1 MFCVFQ
7 HRVCSFRF
15 NCVLIKLSGSR
26 FFFLNSSY
34 TGIPER
40 PEKFQEYS
48 PAKMEAPPGT
58 SGEGTGGSQL
68 GRGATR
74 GRRVLTSELV
84 TRPEHL
90 VSKKGISGTEILMQT
105 NYFKLVTTTDWD
117 LYQYKVEFFPN
128 DERTAIR
135 KGLVKSHKDTLGPY
149 VFDGNLLYSIKRI
162 EQLEIWSK
170 RISDG
175 ADIKIVLRYVGDMQK
190 GDYGYLQFFNIIM
203 RRCLELLKLQI
214 VGRDYYDANDKI
226 DVQGQRMELW
236 PGYLTSIR
244 QHENDILMCAEITHK
259 VMRQQTVLDILN
271 DCFRKNNDNYKKEFE
286 SLVLGLVVLTDYN
299 NHTYRISD
307 IDYKVG
313 PDSTFLLK
321 NGDPIT
327 YRDYYKSK
335 YRITIRE
342 KRQPLLVT
350 RARPRDR
357 RSGKCELI
365 YLVPELCRA
374 TGLTDK
380 MRENFGLMRS
390 LADFTRVSPNARMTK
405 LMEFN
410 KRLLSEP
417 AIKTELDQWNLKL
430 SNRLL
435 DIPARVL
442 DAELIYLG
450 NNCSVTAGKGGDW
463 TRQLHRQSL
472 FNPKKLRLW
481 AVIYAHKIKD
491 DVQNFVHLIKTAA
504 SGMGSSISQPKYYEI
519 TDERSSAYP
528 DFLENILGRVKP
540 ELVLC
545 VVPNNRSDRYSAI
558 KKKCIVDRHTPSQ
571 VFLEKNLTNKNVRTI
586 ATKVAIQMNCKLG
599 GSPWSIE
606 LPDIDLMVVGFDVCH
621 DTSNKTRDYG
631 AMVASLDKGLTRYYS
646 VTSAHNVGQE
656 LSNKFATNLDS
667 ALKAYRRTNC
677 KFPSFIVFYRD
688 GVGEGQVPYVM
699 GHEIAQIRDKLKAIH
714 AESGLSVKFAF
725 LIVTKRINTRIFN
738 EKKNP
743 PPGTVIDD
751 VVTNPLRYDFFIV
764 SQNVRQG
771 TVTPCAYHV
780 VADTTGWLPD
790 QMQRL
795 TYKLCHMYYNW
806 SGTVRVPAPCQYAH
820 KLAFLV
826 AQFLRQDPSH
836 HMEEI
841 LYYL

>member
-1 MFCVFQ
+1 M
-7 HRVCSFRF
+7 
-15 NCVLIKLSGSR
+15 
-26 FFFLNSSY
+26 
-34 TGIPER
+34 
-40 PEKFQEYS
+40 
-48 PAKMEAPPGT
+48 
-58 SGEGTGGSQL
+58 
-68 GRGATR
+68 R
-74 GRRVLTSELV
+74 GRRVFASELV

-90 VSKKGISGTEILMQT
+90 ITKKGTTGTEILMQT
-105 NYFKLVTTTDWD
+105 NYFKLVTTTDWC
-117 LYQYKVEFFPN
+117 LYQYRVDFYPEE
-128 DERTAIR
+128 DRTPVR
-135 KGLVKSHKDTLGPY
+135 KGLLKSHKDALGPY
-149 VFDGNLLYSIKRI
+149 VFDGTVLYSNKYVD
-162 EQLEIWSK
+162 QLEIWSK

-175 ADIKIVLRYVGDMQK
+175 LDVKIVLRYVGDMQR
-190 GDYGYLQFFNIIM
+190 GDHSYLQFFNIIM

-226 DVQGQRMELW
+226 NVQGHRMELW

-244 QHENDILMCAEITHK
+244 QHENDILMCAEIIHK

-271 DCFRKNNDNYKKEFE
+271 ECFHKDNVNYKKEFE

-307 IDYKVG
+307 IDYDVG

-321 NGDPIT
+321 NGGKIT
-327 YRDYYKSK
+327 YRDYYKNK

-342 KRQPLLVT
+342 KRQPLLIT

-357 RSGKCELI
+357 RSGQCELI

-390 LADFTRVSPNARMTK
+390 LAEYTRVSPDSRMKK
-405 LMEFN
+405 LMDFN
-410 KRLLSEP
+410 NRLRSEP
-417 AIKTELDQWNLKL
+417 AIVAELSQWNLTL
-430 SNRLL
+430 ADRLL
-435 DIPARVL
+435 DVPARVL
-442 DAELIYLG
+442 DAELILLG
-450 NNCSVTAGKGGDW
+450 NNCVISAGKGADW
-463 TRQLHRQSL
+463 TRQLHNKRL
-472 FNPKKLRLW
+472 YNPRRLKLW
-481 AVIYAHKIKD
+481 VTIHGSKVKGE
-491 DVQNFVHLIKTAA
+491 VQNFVHLVKGAA
-504 SGMGSSISQPKYYEI
+504 SGMGCNINLPRFYEI
-519 TDERSSAYP
+519 SDERSNAYAE
-528 DFLENILGRVKP
+528 FLEFVLGKTKP

-545 VVPNNRSDRYSAI
+545 IVPNNRSDRYSAI

-599 GSPWSIE
+599 GSPWSVE
-606 LPDIDLMVVGFDVCH
+606 LPEINLMVIGFDVCH
-621 DTSNKTRDYG
+621 DTSNKSRDYG
-631 AMVASLDKGLTRYYS
+631 AMVASLDKGLTRYFS

-656 LSNKFATNLDS
+656 LSNKFALNLES
-667 ALKAYRRTNC
+667 ALLAYRKANA

-688 GVGEGQVPYVM
+688 GVGEGQVPYVLD
-699 GHEIAQIRDKLKAIH
+699 HEVGQIRDKLNALYKA
-714 AESGLSVKFAF
+714 SGVLVKFAF
-725 LIVTKRINTRIFN
+725 VIVTKRINTRIFR
-738 EKKNP
+738 EKNNP

-764 SQNVRQG
+764 SQSVRQG

-780 VADTTGWLPD
+780 VADTTGWPAD
-790 QMQRL
+790 KMQRL

-826 AQFLRQDPSH
+826 AQFLRHDPSY